1 MGRRA
6 DLTPGE
12 TRRQLLD
19 AAMRLMVERGFEG
32 VRVAE
37 VAKEAGV
44 STGAIYSQFASKGEL
59 LAAAIADQ
67 APPVI
72 AEHIASGG
80 DGPVLELFRAIG
92 LDLPDR
98 AGRVGRLLLEV
109 IVSATRDPGI
119 GALVSGQFSQNEAV
133 ARAAIRLAQE
143 SGEIDPALDA
153 GALGRFVSM
162 MALGSLAPAALGMQ
176 PVDPAA
182 WEGVISRVV
191 DAVRPPRTSG

>member
-98 AGRVGRLLLEV
+98 ADRVGRLLLEV

-133 ARAAIRLAQE
+133 ATEAIHLAQE

-153 GALGRFVSM
+153 DALGRFVSM

-176 PVDPAA
+176 PVDPAG

>member
-1 MGRRA
+1 
-6 DLTPGE
+6 
-12 TRRQLLD
+12 
-19 AAMRLMVERGFEG
+19 
-32 VRVAE
+32 
-37 VAKEAGV
+37 
-44 STGAIYSQFASKGEL
+44 
-59 LAAAIADQ
+59 
-67 APPVI
+67 VI

-98 AGRVGRLLLEV
+98 ADRVGRLLLEV

-162 MALGSLAPAALGMQ
+162 MALGSLAPAALGMK